1 VAVALVSV
9 LIAAPAFAQSLGGF
23 TAVKNAGNSADSND
37 TSFPT
42 FSQRITTLSF
52 STTSG
57 VVGRARLAG
66 VVAANA
72 DAFAGTTTITQ
83 AVDYNVN
90 FTATAP
96 GAYDLNMTTSLNGA
110 FTLIADALAGS
121 ATASA
126 TAVTYTGGSLS
137 SGTLA
142 LTSPGS
148 LSGTNGGNVGF
159 VRTASAT
166 MQGLS
171 NGAPVNH
178 SFRFT
183 FSATASSAGGLAGGD
198 QSAVRFGEA
207 SSTISGAG
215 GYPGQGSRVQAN
227 DGHFFTVSLVSLCGN
242 GTLDA
247 GRGEQCDEGAGNG
260 TGTSCCTST
269 CQFRSAGSECRAQA
283 GFCDVAETC
292 TGSAGACPADLKTT
306 IECRAVAGICDVADF
321 CDGVNNNCPADQ
333 FVAAGT
339 ECRAEAEFCDVAEN
353 CTGTGSQCPVDGFEP
368 TTVECRAAVDICDLA
383 ENCNGAGQCD
393 PDIEKPDQDQ
403 DDVCDEIDLC
413 VDIADPNQ
421 DDADGDG
428 IGDLCDACTNDAG
441 TYGDRHK
448 VTVTRL
454 NLPPGNHKLKAAARC
469 LDYPDPMQIDAEAT
483 GVRLL
488 LQDSA
493 GSAILDS
500 IIPGGTYNP
509 ATGVGWKTHSF
520 PKGYTALYTN
530 NGKTQSLIDGIYKIK
545 FVAKPGLGITSFKA
559 LGKDGD
565 YTVNLLA
572 TPVTFTISTDP
583 PFATTGACC
592 ELVFDETFPE
602 HPSCTTTPSGLICK

>member
-1 VAVALVSV
+1 VAVALVGM

-23 TAVKNAGNSADSND
+23 TAVKNAGHSADAND

-42 FSQRITTLSF
+42 FSQRVTTVSF

-66 VVAANA
+66 VVAANG
-72 DAFAGTTTITQ
+72 DAFASSVSITQ
-83 AVDYNVN
+83 NVDYNVN
-90 FTATAP
+90 FSVTAP

-110 FTLIADALAGS
+110 FTLVADPLAGS

-126 TAVTYTGGSLS
+126 TAVTYTGGALS

-159 VRTASAT
+159 TRTAAAT

-183 FSATASSAGGLAGGD
+183 FNATAQSAGGIAGGD

-227 DGHFFTVSLVSLCGN
+227 DGHFFTVALVSLCGD
-242 GTLDA
+242 GTVQ
-247 GRGEQCDEGAGNG
+247 GSRGEQCDQGAANG
-260 TGTSCCTST
+260 TSGSCCTSN
-269 CQFRSAGSECRAQA
+269 CQFRGAGQQCRAQA
-283 GFCDVAETC
+283 GFCDVAESC
-292 TGSAGACPADLKTT
+292 TGSAGTCPADGKTT
-306 IECRAVAGICDVADF
+306 IECRAVAGICDVAEF
-321 CDGVNNNCPADQ
+321 CDGVNNNCPVDG

-339 ECRAEAEFCDVAEN
+339 ECRAEAEFCDVPES
-353 CTGTGSQCPVDGFEP
+353 CTGNGAQCPPDGFEP

-393 PDIEKPDQDQ
+393 PDIEKPDTDG

-413 VDIADPNQ
+413 VDIADPQ
-421 DDADGDG
+421 QEDADGDG

-441 TYGDRHK
+441 TFGDRHK
-448 VTVTRL
+448 VTITRL
-454 NLPPGNHKLKAAARC
+454 NLPAGNHKLKAAARC
-469 LDYPDPMQIDAEAT
+469 RDYPDPMDIDVETT
-483 GVRLL
+483 GIRLL

-493 GSAILDS
+493 GAAILDS
-500 IIPGGTYNP
+500 IIPGGTYTK

-530 NGKTQSLIDGIYKIK
+530 NGKTSALIDGIYKIK

-559 LGKDGD
+559 LGRDGD

-583 PFATTGACC
+583 PFATTGKCC
-592 ELVFDETFPE
+592 ELVFDETFPD
-602 HPSCTTTPSGLICK
+602 HPSCTTTPAGLICK